1 MPMLFVQERPEDNL
15 YARPL
20 EGIRMKL
27 DLWATPPAVV
37 AFLDAQVT
45 LTLALTL
52 ILTLTLTLTLT
63 SSPSSMRSG
72 CPCRRAIR

>member
-45 LTLALTL
+45 LTLALALTL
-52 ILTLTLTLTLT
+52 TPTLTLTLTLALTLALTLTLTLT
-63 SSPSSMRSG
+63 RY
-72 CPCRRAIR
+72 

>member
-45 LTLALTL
+45 LTLALA
-52 ILTLTLTLTLT
+52 LTLTLL
-63 SSPSSMRSG
+63 PG
-72 CPCRRAIR
+72 RAAGAAVLGLGLG

>member
-45 LTLALTL
+45 LTK
-52 ILTLTLTLTLT
+52 
-63 SSPSSMRSG
+63 P
-72 CPCRRAIR
+72 

>member
-37 AFLDAQVT
+37 AFLDAQRVPVPPRDPLMNFPST
-45 LTLALTL
+45 GDH
-52 ILTLTLTLTLT
+52 T
-63 SSPSSMRSG
+63 SRP
-72 CPCRRAIR
+72 